1 MQELQRTP
9 SDGAF
14 RGSLSKFPFSA
25 LFDTLYFQK
34 WDGKVVVKN
43 NNHTATVVFKNG
55 ECISAQLGSQGG
67 DTVLETLFGW
77 DKGEFIVQR
86 STGTKSCEQ
95 FDTQG
100 EKLKVSS
107 KHRKKKEVKMNVKMV
122 TEAISKLKD
131 DLGDGLIATDIFGF
145 DGQSIGGYNV
155 QPKACALFTQITTSL
170 MKALK
175 GSGFP
180 ELGNYYILDLVGG
193 HTVLVIPLGDYQWGM
208 LLDSA
213 KIQMGMLLN
222 IIIPNAIDTFEQ
234 AIIS

>member
-1 MQELQRTP
+1 MPELQRS

-14 RGSLSKFPFSA
+14 RGSLAKFPFSA

-34 WDGKVVVKN
+34 WDGRVIVKN

-55 ECISAQLGSQGG
+55 ECISARLGNQGG

-77 DKGEFIVQR
+77 ENGEFIVQR
-86 STGTKSCEQ
+86 STAAKSSGQ
-95 FDTQG
+95 TG
-100 EKLKVSS
+100 KRKEKSKDSS
-107 KHRKKKEVKMNVKMV
+107 KRQKKKEVTMNVKMV
-122 TEAISKLKD
+122 TDAISKLKD
-131 DLGDGLIATDIFGF
+131 DLGDGLIATDIFGY
-145 DGQSIGGYNV
+145 DGQSIGGINV
-155 QPKACALFTQITTSL
+155 QPKACALFTQITSSL

-180 ELGNYYILDLVGG
+180 ELGNYYLLDLVGG

-213 KIQMGMLLN
+213 KVQMGMLLN
-222 IIIPNAIDTFEQ
+222 IIIPNQIDAFEKAIT
-234 AIIS
+234 S